1 MSHYIKK
8 VEIKNYKSCKE
19 LTVVLTPYTPL
30 VGYNNVGK
38 SNILSALEWLV
49 KDKLLTEGDYNNIAL
64 PIVVEGEVVGVTE
77 DVLQRLNEEH
87 REPLRPYIEDGI
99 VRVRRTQPA
108 KATKKSDIQ
117 LEIYNFETS
126 QFAKNPRGIWNAI
139 KAMFPEPI
147 KIGAM
152 ENAAED
158 AGRSK
163 STSTIG
169 KLLKELSSSLAENHA
184 NVVNRHLNAI
194 SRRMG
199 ADGNRRLEELSEIDN
214 SINKKVENLF
224 PGISLKLHFDVPDFN
239 EIFNAGTVKV
249 YESDTE
255 GRDVSS
261 YGHGAQ
267 RSVQMALIQH
277 LAEIKKNAESPTTTL
292 LLIDE
297 PELYLH
303 PFAIEQVR
311 EALHTLSLN
320 GYQVIYTT
328 HSAQMITAERAQ
340 HTLFVRK
347 SIALGTHIRTPL
359 RDALERVVPNADAQ
373 AGHLFSLSQST
384 QILFANEV
392 VLTEGKTE
400 LKLLPFVY
408 QKITG
413 KTFGQ
418 NNVALIETGS
428 VDNIGKTMNILSEM
442 DLPSKSIVDLDYVFK
457 GAIHSNFI
465 ERDDRDLVFLR
476 KLLQSLRE
484 DNVIEMRGDL
494 PNAKH
499 CAVMAQDKR
508 SHDAINSLHD
518 KLLNRNIWLWKKG
531 AIEAHLGLGAKN
543 ENEWA
548 RFQTDVENPDVGIR
562 NACSDFDSVQQLIEW
577 LN

>member
-8 VEIKNYKSCKE
+8 LRIENYKSCRE
-19 LTVVLTPYTPL
+19 LTIVLTPYTPL

-49 KDKLLTEGDYNNIAL
+49 KDRLLAEGDYNDIAH

-77 DVLQRLNEEH
+77 DVLQRLNDEH
-87 REPLRPYIEDGI
+87 REPLRAYIENGA
-99 VRVRRTQPA
+99 VRIKRTQPPQ
-108 KATKKSDIQ
+108 ATKKSDIS
-117 LEIYNFETS
+117 LEIYNFETGR
-126 QFAKNPRGIWNAI
+126 FAKNPRGIWNAI
-139 KAMFPEPI
+139 KAMCPEPI
-147 KIGAM
+147 TIGAM

-158 AGRSK
+158 AGKAK

-169 KLLKELSSSLAENHA
+169 KLLKELSSTLAENHA
-184 NVVNRHLNAI
+184 TVVNRHLNAI
-194 SRRMG
+194 GRRMG

-214 SINKKVENLF
+214 SINEKVENLF

-249 YESDTE
+249 YENDAE
-255 GRDVSS
+255 GRDVAS

-277 LAEIKKNAESPTTTL
+277 LAEIKQKAESPTTTL

-320 GYQVIYTT
+320 GYQVVYTT

-347 SIALGTHIRTPL
+347 STVLGTHIRTPL
-359 RDALERVVPNADAQ
+359 RDALQRAVPNAEAQ

-400 LKLLPFVY
+400 LRLLPFVY
-408 QKITG
+408 QKLKG
-413 KTFGQ
+413 KTLGQ
-418 NNVALIETGS
+418 NNVALIQNGS

-442 DLPSKSIVDLDYVFK
+442 DLPSKAIVDLDYVFK
-457 GAIHSNFI
+457 GALHNNFI
-465 ERDDRDLVFLR
+465 EREDEDLVVLQQV
-476 KLLQSLRE
+476 LQSLH
-484 DNVIEMRGDL
+484 DDSVIEMRGDL
-494 PNAKH
+494 PNANH
-499 CAVMAQDKR
+499 CAIMAQDER

-518 KLLNRNIWLWKKG
+518 KLKQRNIWLWKQG
-531 AIEAHLGLGAKN
+531 AIEKHIGLRAKN
-543 ENEWA
+543 EHEWA
-548 RFQTDVENPDVGIR
+548 RFKTNTEDPDIGIE
-562 NACSDFDSVQQLIEW
+562 NACHDFDSLNQLIEW
-577 LN
+577 LE

>member
-8 VEIKNYKSCKE
+8 LEIENYKSCKE
-19 LTVVLTPYTPL
+19 LAVVFTPYTPL

-49 KDKLLTEGDYNNIAL
+49 KDKLLSEGDYNDATCS
-64 PIVVEGEVVGVTE
+64 IVVEGEVVGVTE

-87 REPLRPYIEDGI
+87 REPLRPYIEGGVAKI
-99 VRVRRTQPA
+99 KRTQPA
-108 KATKKSDIQ
+108 QATKKS
-117 LEIYNFETS
+117 EIKFEICNF
-126 QFAKNPRGIWNAI
+126 QNGKYAKNPRGIWNAI
-139 KAMFPEPI
+139 KALFPEPI

-158 AGRSK
+158 AGRAR

-169 KLLKELSSSLAENHA
+169 KLLKELSSTLAENHA
-184 NVVNRHLNAI
+184 VVVNRHLNAI

-199 ADGNRRLEELSEIDN
+199 ADGNRRLGELSEIDD
-214 SINKKVENLF
+214 SINEKVENLF
-224 PGISLKLHFDVPDFN
+224 PGINLKLHFDVPDFN
-239 EIFNAGTVKV
+239 ELFNAGTVKV
-249 YESDTE
+249 YENGAQ
-255 GRDVSS
+255 GRDVAS

-277 LAEIKKNAESPTTTL
+277 LAEIKQNADTPTTTL
-292 LLIDE
+292 LLVDE

-320 GYQVIYTT
+320 GYQVIYST

-347 SIALGTHIRTPL
+347 TAELGTHIRTPL
-359 RDALERVVPNADAQ
+359 RDALQRAVPNAEAQ

-400 LKLLPFVY
+400 LRLLPFIY
-408 QKITG
+408 QKIEN

-418 NNVALIETGS
+418 NNAALIETGS
-428 VDNIGKTMNILSEM
+428 VDNIAKTMSILREM
-442 DLPSKSIVDLDYVFK
+442 DLPSKAIVDLDYVFK

-465 ERDDRDLVFLR
+465 ERDDQDLIRLR
-476 KLLQSLRE
+476 KLLQSLHD

-499 CAVMAQDKR
+499 CAAMAEDVR
-508 SHDAINSLHD
+508 SHDAINSLHS
-518 KLLNRNIWLWKKG
+518 KLRAKNIWLWKKG
-531 AIEAHLGLGAKN
+531 AIEAHLGLRAKN
-543 ENEWA
+543 ESEWA
-548 RFQTDVENPDVGIR
+548 RFKASVENPEIGIQ
-562 NACSDFDSVQQLIEW
+562 NTCDDFEGVHELIEW
-577 LN
+577 LE

>member
-8 VEIKNYKSCKE
+8 LEIENYKSCKK

-49 KDKLLTEGDYNNIAL
+49 KDKLLTEGDYNNVTL

-87 REPLRPYIEDGI
+87 REPLRPYIQNGI
-99 VRVRRTQPA
+99 VRVKRTQPA

-117 LEIYNFETS
+117 LEIYNFETGR
-126 QFAKNPRGIWNAI
+126 FAKNPRGIWNAI

-158 AGRSK
+158 AGRAR

-184 NVVNRHLNAI
+184 TVVNRHLNAI

-214 SINKKVENLF
+214 SINEKVENLF

-249 YESDTE
+249 YENDTE
-255 GRDVSS
+255 GRDVAS

-277 LAEIKKNAESPTTTL
+277 LAEIKQNAESPTTTL

-400 LKLLPFVY
+400 LRLLPFVY
-408 QKITG
+408 QKLKG

-418 NNVALIETGS
+418 NNAALIETGS
-428 VDNIGKTMNILSEM
+428 VDNIGKTMNILNEM

-465 ERDDRDLVFLR
+465 ERDDEDLVVLR
-476 KLLQSLRE
+476 QLLQSLHE
-484 DNVIEMRGDL
+484 DNLIEMRGDL

-499 CAVMAQDKR
+499 CAVMAQDER

-518 KLLNRNIWLWKKG
+518 KLCARNIWLWKQG
-531 AIEAHLGLGAKN
+531 AIEAHLGLRAKN
-543 ENEWA
+543 ESEWA
-548 RFQTDVENPDVGIR
+548 RFKADVENPDIGIR

-577 LN
+577 LE

>member
-1 MSHYIKK
+1 MSHHFKRL
-8 VEIKNYKSCKE
+8 EIENYKSCKE

-49 KDKLLTEGDYNNIAL
+49 KDKLLSEGDYNDVAL

-77 DVLQRLNEEH
+77 DVVLRLNEEH
-87 REPLRPYIEDGI
+87 REPLRPYIQDGVVKI
-99 VRVRRTQPA
+99 KRTQPA
-108 KATKKSDIQ
+108 QAIKKADIK
-117 LEIYNFETS
+117 LEVFNFENEIY
-126 QFAKNPRGIWNAI
+126 AKNPRGIWNAI
-139 KAMFPEPI
+139 KALFPEPI

-158 AGRSK
+158 AGKAK

-169 KLLKELSSSLAENHA
+169 KLLKELSSTLAENHA
-184 NVVNRHLNAI
+184 VVVNRHLNAI

-199 ADGNRRLEELSEIDN
+199 ADGNRRLGELSEIDD
-214 SINKKVENLF
+214 SINEKVETLF

-249 YESDTE
+249 YENDAE
-255 GRDVSS
+255 GRDVAS

-277 LAEIKKNAESPTTTL
+277 LAEIKQNAESPTTTL

-347 SIALGTHIRTPL
+347 NVGLGTHIRTPL
-359 RDALERVVPNADAQ
+359 RDALERVVPNAEAQ

-400 LKLLPFVY
+400 LRLLPFVY
-408 QKITG
+408 QKIKG
-413 KTFGQ
+413 KTLGQ
-418 NNVALIETGS
+418 SNAALIETGS
-428 VDNIGKTMNILSEM
+428 VDNIGKTISILSEM
-442 DLPSKSIVDLDYVFK
+442 DLPSKAIVDLDYVFK

-465 ERDDRDLVFLR
+465 ERDDDDLVVLQQ
-476 KLLQSLRE
+476 LLQSLRD

-499 CAVMAQDKR
+499 CAVMAQDAR
-508 SHDAINSLHD
+508 SHEAISSLHN
-518 KLLNRNIWLWKKG
+518 KLLARNVWLWKQG
-531 AIEAHLGLGAKN
+531 AIEAHFGLRAKN

-548 RFQTDVENPDVGIR
+548 RFKANAEDPEVGIQ
-562 NACSDFDSVQQLIEW
+562 NACHDFAGVQQLIEW
-577 LN
+577 LE

>member
-8 VEIKNYKSCKE
+8 LEIENYKSCKE

-49 KDKLLTEGDYNNIAL
+49 KDKLLTEGDFNDSDL

-77 DVLQRLNEEH
+77 DVLQRLNYEH
-87 REPLRPYIEDGI
+87 REPLRAYIEDGV
-99 VRVRRTQPA
+99 VRVKRTQPA
-108 KATKKSDIQ
+108 QATKKSDII
-117 LEIYNFETS
+117 LEIYNFETG
-126 QFAKNPRGIWNAI
+126 QFARNPRGIWNAI

-158 AGRSK
+158 AGKAK

-169 KLLKELSSSLAENHA
+169 KLLKELSSTLAENHA
-184 NVVNRHLNAI
+184 TVVNRHLNAI
-194 SRRMG
+194 TRRMG
-199 ADGNRRLEELSEIDN
+199 ADGNRRIDELTEIDN
-214 SINKKVENLF
+214 SINEKVENLF

-249 YESDTE
+249 YENDAE
-255 GRDVSS
+255 GRDVGS

-277 LAEIKKNAESPTTTL
+277 LAEIKQNAESPTTTL

-328 HSAQMITAERAQ
+328 HSAQMITAERVQ

-359 RDALERVVPNADAQ
+359 RDALEIVVPNTDAQ

-400 LKLLPFVY
+400 LRLLPFVY
-408 QKITG
+408 QKIKG

-418 NNVALIETGS
+418 NNAALIETGS
-428 VDNIGKTMNILSEM
+428 VDNIGKTMKILFEM
-442 DLPSKSIVDLDYVFK
+442 DLPSKAIVDLDYVFK
-457 GAIHSNFI
+457 GAVHNNFI
-465 ERDDRDLVFLR
+465 EDDDEDLVILR
-476 KLLQSLRE
+476 QLLQSLHDDE
-484 DNVIEMRGDL
+484 VIEMRGDL

-499 CAVMAQDKR
+499 CAVMAQDER
-508 SHDAINSLHD
+508 SHNAINSLHD
-518 KLLNRNIWLWKKG
+518 KLRDRNIWLWKQG
-531 AIEAHLGLGAKN
+531 AIEAHLGLRAKN

-548 RFQTDVENPDVGIR
+548 RFKTDAENPDVGIQ
-562 NACSDFDSVQQLIEW
+562 NACHDFDSVQQLIEW
-577 LN
+577 LE

>member
-8 VEIKNYKSCKE
+8 LEIENYKSCKE

-38 SNILSALEWLV
+38 SNILGALEWLV
-49 KDKLLTEGDYNNIAL
+49 KDKLLTEGDYNDSDL
-64 PIVVEGEVVGVTE
+64 PIVVEGEVAGVTE
-77 DVLQRLNEEH
+77 DVLQRLNNEH
-87 REPLRPYIEDGI
+87 IEPLKAYIKDGV
-99 VRVRRTQPA
+99 VRVKRTQPA
-108 KATKKSDIQ
+108 KAAKKTDIL
-117 LEIYNFETS
+117 LEIYNFEKGG
-126 QFAKNPRGIWNAI
+126 FAKNPRGIWNAI
-139 KAMFPEPI
+139 KALFPEPI

-158 AGRSK
+158 AGKAK

-169 KLLKELSSSLAENHA
+169 KLLKELSSTLAENHA
-184 NVVNRHLNAI
+184 TVVNRHLNAI
-194 SRRMG
+194 TRRMG
-199 ADGNRRLEELSEIDN
+199 ADGNRRIDELTEIDN
-214 SINKKVENLF
+214 SINEKVENLF

-239 EIFNAGTVKV
+239 DIFNAGTVKV
-249 YESDTE
+249 YENNAE
-255 GRDVSS
+255 GRDVAS

-277 LAEIKKNAESPTTTL
+277 LAEIKQNAESPTTTL

-328 HSAQMITAERAQ
+328 HSAQMITAERVQ

-347 SIALGTHIRTPL
+347 STALGTHIRTPL
-359 RDALERVVPNADAQ
+359 RDALEIVVPNTDAQ

-400 LKLLPFVY
+400 LRLLPFVY
-408 QKITG
+408 QKIKG

-418 NNVALIETGS
+418 NNAALIETGS
-428 VDNIGKTMNILSEM
+428 VDNIGKTMKILFEM
-442 DLPSKSIVDLDYVFK
+442 DLPSKAIVDLDYVFK
-457 GAIHSNFI
+457 GAVHNNFI
-465 ERDDRDLVFLR
+465 EDDDEDLVILR
-476 KLLQSLRE
+476 QLLQSLHDDE
-484 DNVIEMRGDL
+484 VIEMRGDL

-499 CAVMAQDKR
+499 CSVMAQDER
-508 SHDAINSLHD
+508 SHNAINSLHD
-518 KLLNRNIWLWKKG
+518 KLRDRNIWLWKKG
-531 AIEAHLGLGAKN
+531 AIEAHLGLRAKN

-548 RFQTDVENPDVGIR
+548 RFKTDAENPDVGIQ
-562 NACSDFDSVQQLIEW
+562 NACHDFDSVQQLIEW
-577 LN
+577 LE